1 MFGHKLTSIPNQNY
15 RVDSHPT
22 IEQLTEMIEKAR
34 GMSGIKHNYVWE
46 IPKDFKKYTLS
57 LHCKESSEGEEIDW
71 WLHEENVV
79 GTKMHWFHKTKDI
92 AVIYPHLLSAI
103 GAKHPLEETAEDRA
117 KAEKEKEKPTSLGER
132 FKRST
137 NSAELIQAPTFEEEQ
152 AAAAAAAAPV
162 DPGQASAL
170 RLMSGS
176 LKLRPI
182 SWLLQTAAQSELT
195 GELRVDGDNGRAVI
209 IQFGLGR
216 PVHAI
221 GVRKVGTEA
230 VLELFTWTDGQSS
243 FTEGKQPETAS
254 VQDSTEE
261 ILKQGT
267 KMLENLGYLNRHN
280 MNVDSVLS
288 RPPIGL
294 SEEQLEERLK
304 DGVDYG
310 FKIQRAFYTA
320 LDGQLSLRAVG
331 EQISLDTSR
340 LIGVAVNFLR
350 LGLILT
356 PDGRSLREVAST
368 TEMNAFANAQTQ
380 GQSGAQQ
387 ALKPP
392 AGFFGGGGAPT
403 PPPSTFGGAPN
414 AVPASSNGSAPSAVP
429 PFPGFGGAPAAF
441 SETGSSTA
449 HPTLQSGAFPN
460 GGTPAS
466 SGEPSA
472 TPFPAPAQAPFP
484 SGAPASFPNGGV
496 AASSGEPAPTPFP
509 APAHAPF
516 PAPAQ
521 NTPPSPTP
529 APANAM
535 PPAAPPGE
543 RELFELGVPPE
554 ILAYDASAVEAVISA
569 LTDSQTGCL
578 TYPAFQFM
586 LEREFARAFR
596 FSSEFSLLIFCVRLG
611 GGDANTAQAAT
622 SLPMSSI
629 GLATQAIAKIKRDVD
644 IFGHV
649 GDRSFG
655 LILPGVGTNQ
665 SQALVDRIMTDLP
678 KLAPKLGGYWPILH
692 FGIAGVPHDARDLP
706 SLMNAAQAAMIE
718 AANKNYTRIRSA
730 DM

>member
-15 RVDSHPT
+15 RIDSHPT
-22 IEQLTEMIEKAR
+22 IEQLSEMIEKAR

-117 KAEKEKEKPTSLGER
+117 KAEREKEKPTSLGER

-152 AAAAAAAAPV
+152 AAAAAAAAAAAPV

-368 TEMNAFANAQTQ
+368 AEMNAFVNAQAQ

-392 AGFFGGGGAPT
+392 AGFFGGGGFGGGPAPT
-403 PPPSTFGGAPN
+403 PPPSAFGGAPN
-414 AVPASSNGSAPSAVP
+414 AVPSVSNGSAPSAVP
-429 PFPGFGGAPAAF
+429 HFPGFGGAPAAS
-441 SETGSSTA
+441 SETNSSTA
-449 HPTLQSGAFPN
+449 HPSLQSGAFPN
-460 GGTPAS
+460 GAPASFPNAGANAS

-472 TPFPAPAQAPFP
+472 TPFPAPAQAPLPEPAQAFP
-484 SGAPASFPNGGV
+484 V
-496 AASSGEPAPTPFP
+496 PAPTSS
-509 APAHAPF
+509 

-521 NTPPSPTP
+521 TVPSATAPSPAT
-529 APANAM
+529 AVQQ
-535 PPAAPPGE
+535 AAPTGD
-543 RELFELGVPPE
+543 RELFELGAPSE
-554 ILAYDASAVEAVISA
+554 IMAYDASAVDAVVSA
-569 LTDSQTGCL
+569 LTNSQTGCL

-611 GGDANTAQAAT
+611 GGDSANTAPAAST
-622 SLPMSSI
+622 LPMTSI

-649 GDRSFG
+649 GDRAFG

-665 SQALVDRIMTDLP
+665 SQALVDRIMADLP
-678 KLAPKLGGYWPILH
+678 KLAAKLGGYWPILH

-706 SLMNAAQAAMIE
+706 SLMNAAQTAMIE

-730 DM
+730 DL